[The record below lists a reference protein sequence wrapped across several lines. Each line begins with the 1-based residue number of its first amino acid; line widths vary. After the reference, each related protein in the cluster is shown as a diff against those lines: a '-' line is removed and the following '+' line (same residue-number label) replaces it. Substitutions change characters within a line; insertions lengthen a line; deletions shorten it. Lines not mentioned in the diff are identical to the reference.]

1 VVNALYRLGAEVLYE
16 ENAFVHVSGH
26 ASQEDLKLMFNLTR
40 PRYFIPVH
48 GEYRHLLGHA
58 RLAESVG
65 ITSDRVFLIE
75 DGMGV
80 EVSPTEA
87 RAAGPFP
94 AGRVLVD
101 GKSVG
106 DIGAVVLRDR
116 QLLAEDGL
124 VAVSIA
130 VDRHGTVVAGPEIAS
145 RGFVYVKENEPLFE
159 EMKKVVLAALAE
171 RDPDAPSDRELIG
184 ATIRSAVRHF
194 NNQRFRRRPVVLPIV
209 LEV

>member
-1 VVNALYRLGAEVLYE
+1 
-16 ENAFVHVSGH
+16 
-26 ASQEDLKLMFNLTR
+26 MFNLTR

-65 ITSDRVFLIE
+65 ITPDRVFLIE

-80 EVSPTEA
+80 EVSPNEA
-87 RAAGPFP
+87 RVAGRFP

-124 VAVSIA
+124 VAVSLA
-130 VDRHGTVVAGPEIAS
+130 VDRHGAVVAGPEIAS
-145 RGFVYVKENEPLFE
+145 RGFVYVKENEALLE

-171 RDPDAPSDRELIG
+171 RDPDAPPDKELIG
-184 ATIRSAVRHF
+184 ATVRSAVRHF
-194 NNQRFRRRPVVLPIV
+194 VNQRFRRRPVVLPIV